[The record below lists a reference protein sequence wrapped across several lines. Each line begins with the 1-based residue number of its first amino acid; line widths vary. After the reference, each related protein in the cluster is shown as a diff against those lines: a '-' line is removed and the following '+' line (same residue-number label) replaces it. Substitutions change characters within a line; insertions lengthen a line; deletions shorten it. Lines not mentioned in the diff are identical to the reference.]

1 MNMLSKIF
9 VVHITSGS
17 EESTD
22 DPLESKS
29 EMYTVV
35 QDSDKNTRVYSK
47 GVRIL
52 EGKMKELMESFME
65 TELARKTGKDWRD
78 CIKICP
84 CTVFHC
90 RQTAHI
96 LESII
101 RVDCPFCQEKAW
113 HYWR

>member
-1 MNMLSKIF
+1 M
-9 VVHITSGS
+9 TSES
-17 EESTD
+17 EDSAD
-22 DPLESKS
+22 SSESKS

-35 QDSDKNTRVYSK
+35 RDSDKNTRVYLK

-52 EGKMKELMESFME
+52 EGKMKELMDSLME
-65 TELARKTGKDWRD
+65 HAEYAEQNEQNERD

-90 RQTAHI
+90 KQTAHI